1 LRWRRHSG
9 TELTVPFGAAAIL
22 SGRLLDADGAGLADR
37 ALRVV
42 SRPSRGALGK
52 ALVDRIETGAHG
64 VFKARLAP
72 GTSRRVSVSFYGDD
86 GFERAER
93 SPLTL
98 RVRSGIELH
107 VSPSQVHTGA
117 SVSFSGRVRSSGAP
131 LPRRGKLVAI
141 QYYES
146 AAKRWR
152 PILVVP
158 SNHAGRF
165 RARYRFR
172 YISGSARIRVRAVAL
187 PEERW
192 PYAPGASRPLVVRV
206 TG

>member
-1 LRWRRHSG
+1 VRI
-9 TELTVPFGAAAIL
+9 VA
-22 SGRLLDADGAGLADR
+22 
-37 ALRVV
+37 
-42 SRPSRGALGK
+42 RPSRGALGRSS
-52 ALVDRIETGAHG
+52 VEQVETGAHG
-64 VFKARLAP
+64 VFKLRLPP
-72 GTSRRVSVSFYGDD
+72 GTSRRVSVSFPGD
-86 GFERAER
+86 GGLERAER

-98 RVRSGIELH
+98 RVRAGVELH
-107 VSPSQVHTGA
+107 ASSEQVRTGS
-117 SVSFSGRVRSSGAP
+117 SVRFSGWVRAQGAP

-152 PILVVP
+152 PILVVR
-158 SNHAGRF
+158 SDHAGRF

-172 YISGSARIRVRAVAL
+172 YISRSARIRIRAVAL